1 MERTRQL
8 IAGGQRRQQTFYTL
22 KIILF
27 GTMVERKEI
36 LEKLK
41 QSTIDQNEEG
51 LRKTVQD
58 ALNAGMSPSEA
69 IREGLQPG
77 LKVLGDKFDRGEIF
91 LPDLVIAAD
100 VMYAALDILL
110 KNIPEE
116 ERMGHRKGTVVIGTI
131 YGDIHDIGKNIVAA
145 FLRIQ
150 GYDVH
155 DLGSDVPVKDFIQKA
170 QEVNADIIAA
180 SSLLSSSMV
189 YQRDLVCEVEDRG
202 MRDKFV
208 VIGGASTNPEWA
220 KEINAHGYGRTVDDA
235 IKLCD
240 VLMETR
246 GEVERPLIEE

>member
-1 MERTRQL
+1 M
-8 IAGGQRRQQTFYTL
+8 
-22 KIILF
+22 IL
-27 GTMVERKEI
+27 GEKEKI

-41 QSTIDQNEEG
+41 QLTIDRNEEG

-58 ALNAGMSPSEA
+58 ALNAGISPSEA

-77 LKVLGDKFDRGEIF
+77 LKVLGDKFDKGEIF

-100 VMYAALDILL
+100 AAQPVIGILL
-110 KNIPEE
+110 ESTPKEK
-116 ERMGHRKGTVVIGTI
+116 RTRKGTVVIGTI

-150 GYDVH
+150 GYEVY

-170 QEVNADIIAA
+170 QEVNADIMAV

-202 MRDKFV
+202 MRDKLV
-208 VIGGASTNPEWA
+208 IIGGASTNPEWA
-220 KEINAHGYGRTVDDA
+220 KEIDAHGYGRTVDDA

-240 VLMETR
+240 VLMEKK
-246 GEVERPLIEE
+246 GEVERPLIVE

>member
-1 MERTRQL
+1 MPRL
-8 IAGGQRRQQTFYTL
+8 QQNLYTL

-27 GTMVERKEI
+27 DTMVERKEI

-41 QSTIDQNEEG
+41 QSAIDRNEEG

-58 ALNAGMSPSEA
+58 ALKAGMSPSEA

-100 VMYAALDILL
+100 AAQPAIGILL
-110 KNIPEE
+110 ESIPKEK
-116 ERMGHRKGTVVIGTI
+116 RTRKRTVVIGTI

-150 GYDVH
+150 GYEVY

-170 QEVNADIIAA
+170 QEVNADLIAA

-189 YQRDLVCEVEDRG
+189 YQRDLVREVEDRG
-202 MRDKFV
+202 MRNKFV
-208 VIGGASTNPEWA
+208 IIGGASTNPEWA

-240 VLMETR
+240 VLMEKR
-246 GEVERPLIEE
+246 GEVERPLIA

>member
-1 MERTRQL
+1 
-8 IAGGQRRQQTFYTL
+8 
-22 KIILF
+22 
-27 GTMVERKEI
+27 MVERKEI

-41 QSTIDQNEEG
+41 QSAIDRNEEG

-58 ALNAGMSPSEA
+58 ALKAGMSPSEA

-100 VMYAALDILL
+100 AAQPAIGILL
-110 KNIPEE
+110 ESIPKEK
-116 ERMGHRKGTVVIGTI
+116 RTRKRTVVIGTI

-150 GYDVH
+150 GYEVY

-170 QEVNADIIAA
+170 QEVNADLIAA

-189 YQRDLVCEVEDRG
+189 YQRDLVREVEDRG
-202 MRDKFV
+202 MRNKFV
-208 VIGGASTNPEWA
+208 IIGGASTNPEWA

-240 VLMETR
+240 VLMEKR
-246 GEVERPLIEE
+246 GEVERPLIVE